1 MKCNE
6 AMSFFSLYLDGAL
19 NGSQMRTVSDHL
31 KTCAECSGEFNSL
44 RRTQSLLA
52 GLGRKPAPHDLA
64 VRLKVAISQERSLS
78 FNRRLQGY
86 LVRFEN
92 AVNVFMLPAS
102 AGLVTA
108 VVMFGILIGFFAV
121 PTRVPATRDVPTSL
135 YMPPRLAAAPFS
147 GGVGAISAGAPVVI
161 EAFVDA
167 TGRLEDYRI
176 ISGEDTEEIRKQLD
190 RSLIFTVFEPAISF
204 GQPASGKVVISFSNV
219 DVKG

>member
-1 MKCNE
+1 
-6 AMSFFSLYLDGAL
+6 
-19 NGSQMRTVSDHL
+19 MRIVSEHL
-31 KTCAECSGEFNSL
+31 KNCAECREEFESL
-44 RRTQSLLA
+44 KRTQSLLA
-52 GLGRKPAPHDLA
+52 GLGRKPAPADLA
-64 VRLKVAISQERSLS
+64 VRLKVAISRERSVSWEYQLQR
-78 FNRRLQGY
+78 FFVRL
-86 LVRFEN
+86 EN
-92 AVNVFMLPAS
+92 AVNVFMLPAT

-108 VVMFGILIGFFAV
+108 VVMFGVLIGFFAL
-121 PTRVPATRDVPTSL
+121 PARVPANRDVPTSL

-167 TGRLEDYRI
+167 SGRLEDYHI
-176 ISGEDTEEIRKQLD
+176 ISGEDTEEVRKQLD

>member
-1 MKCNE
+1 M
-6 AMSFFSLYLDGAL
+6 
-19 NGSQMRTVSDHL
+19 
-31 KTCAECSGEFNSL
+31 
-44 RRTQSLLA
+44 
-52 GLGRKPAPHDLA
+52 
-64 VRLKVAISQERSLS
+64 AISQERSLS

-176 ISGEDTEEIRKQLD
+176 ISGEDTQEIRKELD